1 MNVAGGGGPG
11 AAILAEMN
19 ATDAAKSLKYMFDS
33 FTKTTPVE
41 MLVAMAANKSGRVN
55 IGKIFDSLPLND
67 VGVVLTDSV
76 FVESLGDPIMV
87 NVAGK
92 LADIL
97 AEMDPANAAAIL
109 ADSAFD
115 AARTAILD
123 VMKVDEAVKAIA
135 IQAEL
140 DKL

>member
-1 MNVAGGGGPG
+1 
-11 AAILAEMN
+11 
-19 ATDAAKSLKYMFDS
+19 
-33 FTKTTPVE
+33 
-41 MLVAMAANKSGRVN
+41 
-55 IGKIFDSLPLND
+55 
-67 VGVVLTDSV
+67 
-76 FVESLGDPIMV
+76 
-87 NVAGK
+87 
-92 LADIL
+92 DIL